1 MSYDKMIFEL
11 SAKGRKAIDFPKLDI
26 DFAFEDSLV
35 PKEYLREK
43 SANLPEVSQLD
54 AVRHYTNLSKKN
66 YSLDAG
72 FYPLGSC
79 TMKYNP
85 KINEEIA
92 ANEKFSG
99 VHPLSPVETVQGELE
114 VMYNLATMLSEI
126 TGMDEFTLQ
135 PAAGAHGEWTG
146 LMLIKA
152 YHMHRGDE
160 KRTKIIVP
168 DSAHGTNPASANVAG
183 FEVIELE
190 TNADGSIDIEKL
202 KAVLS
207 DEIAGFMLTNPSTL
221 GFFET
226 QIEEVASL
234 VHASGGLLY
243 YDGANMNAIMGI
255 VRPGDMGFD
264 VCHLNLHKTFSTPHG
279 SGGPGSGPVGVK
291 KHLAEFLPVPKV
303 E

>member
-11 SAKGRKAIDFPKLDI
+11 SAHGRKAIDFPKLD
-26 DFAFEDSLV
+26 
-35 PKEYLREK
+35 
-43 SANLPEVSQLD
+43 
-54 AVRHYTNLSKKN
+54 
-66 YSLDAG
+66 
-72 FYPLGSC
+72 
-79 TMKYNP
+79 
-85 KINEEIA
+85 NEEIA

-99 VHPLSPVETVQGELE
+99 VHPLSPTETVQGELE
-114 VMYNLATMLSEI
+114 IMYNLANMLSEI

-243 YDGANMNAIMGI
+243 YDGASMKQIAKEAKENPEI
-255 VRPGDMGFD
+255 F
-264 VCHLNLHKTFSTPHG
+264 KTAPHHSPAG
-279 SGGPGSGPVGVK
+279 RIDEALAARKPVLTYK
-291 KHLAEFLPVPKV
+291 PSL
-303 E
+303 

>member
-11 SAKGRKAIDFPKLDI
+11 
-26 DFAFEDSLV
+26 
-35 PKEYLREK
+35 
-43 SANLPEVSQLD
+43 
-54 AVRHYTNLSKKN
+54 
-66 YSLDAG
+66 
-72 FYPLGSC
+72 
-79 TMKYNP
+79 
-85 KINEEIA
+85 
-92 ANEKFSG
+92 
-99 VHPLSPVETVQGELE
+99 
-114 VMYNLATMLSEI
+114 
-126 TGMDEFTLQ
+126 
-135 PAAGAHGEWTG
+135 
-146 LMLIKA
+146 
-152 YHMHRGDE
+152 
-160 KRTKIIVP
+160 
-168 DSAHGTNPASANVAG
+168 SAHGTNPASANVAG

-303 E
+303 EKVDDKYI